1 MSGEWRSEESY
12 GGLKKADAADLAWE
26 WLRRNPDYQKDYM
39 ELLSRERTS
48 ATTAQFR
55 RKWGLAFRS

>member
-1 MSGEWRSEESY
+1 MSGEWRSEESS

-26 WLRRNPDYQKDYM
+26 WLRRNPDYQRDYM
-39 ELLSRERTS
+39 ELLSRERAS

-55 RKWGLAFRS
+55 RKWGLAFPG